1 MSGPVKRLNPR
12 RPFQITA
19 EGLKRIILGE
29 AGDAGA
35 TVHLAAHR
43 ETAPKPRRTTVE
55 STGYILTVTHSDRGG
70 LDAHAHQAIA
80 AAALLADPTTAV
92 VALVLGDLSEDLAAF
107 GADKIIVAP
116 ECSDGAFNPAVE
128 LEIVA
133 EVISLYSPRHIL
145 LPDNAIGDGDLG
157 RRLAAKLGADIATHV
172 VELRPDGLAAY
183 WRGGADMARRD
194 LPRLILLDPE
204 TTDPAL
210 PFVGAGEHLEH
221 EARKISPGSYAD
233 LGRLAIEASQ
243 LALEEADFIVS
254 AGNGVSDVP
263 TLEALA
269 TAFGAAV
276 GASRVAVD
284 DGKFPR
290 AKQIGATGKTV
301 SANVYMAI
309 GISGAVQHLQGI
321 RACRHVIAINL
332 DASAPIA
339 KRADLTIVGDAQPV
353 MQQLLEATRG
363 RNWAGVDAQDAGDR

>member
-1 MSGPVKRLNPR
+1 MSGPAKRLNPR
-12 RPFQITA
+12 RPFQITPV
-19 EGLKRIILGE
+19 GLKRIILGE

-35 TVHLAAHR
+35 AVHLAGHR
-43 ETAPKPRRTTVE
+43 ETATKPRRTMLDP
-55 STGYILTVTHSDRGG
+55 TGYILAVAHSDRGG

-80 AAALLADPTTAV
+80 AATLLADPVTAV
-92 VALVLGDLSEDLAAF
+92 VVLILGDLSEDLAAF

-116 ECSDGAFNPAVE
+116 ECGDGAFNPDVE
-128 LEIVA
+128 LAIVT
-133 EVISLYSPRHIL
+133 EVIDRFTPRQIL
-145 LPDNAIGDGDLG
+145 VPDNAIGDGDLG
-157 RRLAAKLGADIATHV
+157 RRLAARLGVEIASHV

-194 LPRLILLDPE
+194 LPRIILLDPE
-204 TTDPAL
+204 TTDPVL
-210 PFVGAGEHLEH
+210 PFIGAGERLDHS
-221 EARKISPGSYAD
+221 ATQVPSGAYAD

-269 TAFGAAV
+269 TAFGAAI

-353 MQQLLEATRG
+353 MEQLLQATSG
-363 RNWAGVDAQDAGDR
+363 RNWAGVQDGGNR

>member
-1 MSGPVKRLNPR
+1 MSGPAKRLNPR
-12 RPFQITA
+12 RPFQITPQ
-19 EGLKRIILGE
+19 GLKRIVLGE
-29 AGDAGA
+29 AGEAGA
-35 TVHLAAHR
+35 TVHLAGHR
-43 ETAPKPRRTTVE
+43 EAAPKPRRTSLE
-55 STGYILTVTHSDRGG
+55 PTGYILAVAHSDRGA

-80 AAALLADPTTAV
+80 AATLLADPTTAV
-92 VALVLGDLSEDLAAF
+92 VVLVLGELSEDLAPF

-116 ECSDGAFNPAVE
+116 ECGDGAFNPDVE
-128 LEIVA
+128 LAIA
-133 EVISLYSPRHIL
+133 SEVIARFTPRHIL

-157 RRLAAKLGADIATHV
+157 RRLAARLGADIAAHV
-172 VELRPDGLAAY
+172 VELKSDGVAAY
-183 WRGGADMARRD
+183 WQGGAQMARRD
-194 LPRLILLDPE
+194 LPRIILIDPE
-204 TTDPAL
+204 TTDPVL
-210 PFVGAGEHLEH
+210 PFVGAGERLDH
-221 EARKISPGSYAD
+221 EVAKVSPAAYAD

-353 MQQLLEATRG
+353 MQQLLEATHG
-363 RNWAGVDAQDAGDR
+363 RNWAGADAQSAGEP

>member
-1 MSGPVKRLNPR
+1 MSETLKRLNPR
-12 RPFQITA
+12 RSFQITP

-35 TVHLAAHR
+35 AIHVAAHR
-43 ETAPKPRRTTVE
+43 DTAPKPRRTSLEPT
-55 STGYILTVTHSDRGG
+55 SYILAIAHSDRGA

-80 AAALLADPTTAV
+80 AAALLADASTAV
-92 VALVLGDLSEDLAAF
+92 VILILGDLSEDLAPF
-107 GADKIIVAP
+107 GADKFIVAP
-116 ECSDGAFNPAVE
+116 ECGDGAFNPDAE
-128 LEIVA
+128 LAIA
-133 EVISLYSPRHIL
+133 TEVIDRFTPRHLI

-157 RRLAAKLGADIATHV
+157 RRLAARLSADIAAHV
-172 VELRPDGLAAY
+172 VEVRSDGVAAY
-183 WRGGADMARRD
+183 WRGGADMARRE
-194 LPRLILLDPE
+194 LPRVILLDPE

-210 PFVGAGEHLEH
+210 PFVGAGERIDH
-221 EARKISPGSYAD
+221 ASANIPASAYAD

-290 AKQIGATGKTV
+290 TKQIGATGKTV

-353 MQQLLEATRG
+353 MAQLLEATRG
-363 RNWAGVDAQDAGDR
+363 RNWVGAEPQSTGEP

>member
-12 RPFQITA
+12 RPFQITP

-35 TVHLAAHR
+35 AIHVAAHR
-43 ETAPKPRRTTVE
+43 DTAPKPRRTMLDP
-55 STGYILTVTHSDRGG
+55 TGYILAVAHSDRGA

-80 AAALLADPTTAV
+80 AATLLADPVTAV
-92 VALVLGDLSEDLAAF
+92 VVLVLGDLSEDLGPF

-116 ECSDGAFNPAVE
+116 ECGDGAFNPDVE
-128 LEIVA
+128 LAIVSEA
-133 EVISLYSPRHIL
+133 IARFSPGHIL

-157 RRLAAKLGADIATHV
+157 RRLAARFGADVATHV
-172 VELRPDGLAAY
+172 VELQSDGVAAY
-183 WRGGADMARRD
+183 WRGGADMARRE

-210 PFVGAGEHLEH
+210 PFVGAGERLKH
-221 EARKISPGSYAD
+221 EVAKVPHGAYAD

-290 AKQIGATGKTV
+290 TKQIGATGKTV

-353 MQQLLEATRG
+353 MQRLLEATRG
-363 RNWAGVDAQDAGDR
+363 RNRAGAEPQSAGEP

>member
-1 MSGPVKRLNPR
+1 MSETVKRLNPR
-12 RPFQITA
+12 RPFQITP

-35 TVHLAAHR
+35 TVHVAGHR
-43 ETAPKPRRTTVE
+43 ETAPKPRRTMLDP
-55 STGYILTVTHSDRGG
+55 TGHILAVAHSDRGA
-70 LDAHAHQAIA
+70 LDAHAHQAITA
-80 AAALLADPTTAV
+80 ATLLADPTTAV
-92 VALVLGDLSEDLAAF
+92 VVLVLGDLSEDLAAF
-107 GADKIIVAP
+107 GGDKIIVAP
-116 ECSDGAFNPAVE
+116 ECGDGTFNPDAELAVAT
-128 LEIVA
+128 EI
-133 EVISLYSPRHIL
+133 ISRFTPRHVL

-157 RRLAAKLGADIATHV
+157 RRLAARLGADIAAHV
-172 VELRPDGLAAY
+172 VELRPDGVAAY
-183 WRGGADMARRD
+183 WQGGAQMARRD
-194 LPRLILLDPE
+194 LPRIILIDPE

-210 PFVGAGEHLEH
+210 PFVGAGERLEH
-221 EARKISPGSYAD
+221 QATKAPTGAYAD

-321 RACRHVIAINL
+321 RACRHVIAINM

-353 MQQLLEATRG
+353 MEQLLEATHG
-363 RNWAGVDAQDAGDR
+363 RNWAGAGTQVGGDR